1 MSYETAVDLLP
12 APSIQS
18 NLQPVYKT
26 PSTLLTHKVP
36 QLPSCFSTSYF
47 YFSNLVPMCDRARAS
62 LVSSINAR
70 IGTSKTPPPPSSEN
84 KSKSR
89 GLFIDRRTT
98 PKDFRSVSLPHA
110 PEPERT
116 GVSYRRLHGVYW
128 GLAQCRLFRPE
139 RTRPPDTP
147 HRLSLI
153 YFWVSRGALP
163 GLATVRTWEEACR
176 LPRGLCLERT
186 NERASERARK
196 RSWHVPP
203 RSHPPKCGI
212 ILVSSFPADGAKVNQ
227 RRMGLVHSQ
236 LSRDLLLRS
245 RPVKESL

>member
-70 IGTSKTPPPPSSEN
+70 IGNSKTPPPPSSEN

-98 PKDFRSVSLPHA
+98 PQDFRSVSLPHA

-116 GVSYRRLHGVYW
+116 CVSYRRLHGVYC

-163 GLATVRTWEEACR
+163 CLATVRTWEEACR

-186 NERASERARK
+186 NERASERTLLGCASSVPSSQVRYHSCLEFSCRRRK
-196 RSWHVPP
+196 VY
-203 RSHPPKCGI
+203 
-212 ILVSSFPADGAKVNQ
+212 Q
-227 RRMGLVHSQ
+227 RRMGLVHSH
-236 LSRDLLLRS
+236 LSRDLLRS